1 MLEMT
6 SRMADIDSSLPVKH
20 YSLAQRVSL
29 LKQLYRIDQR
39 YRDSL
44 EDSAH
49 PSFRQQLFTHRMVVN
64 DQANQVL
71 LGKLVDTFG
80 WPTQQQYGEQGTRI
94 AWLIV
99 WHAKLDYQ
107 RRYYPL
113 MRKAY
118 QQGLIRQDPS
128 QIGERLKRFSK

>member
-1 MLEMT
+1 VQNVKTLSALAALLLWVVPSLVAQPRLPDGSRKAMLEMT

-49 PSFRQQLFTHRMVVN
+49 PSFRQQLF
-64 DQANQVL
+64 
-71 LGKLVDTFG
+71 
-80 WPTQQQYGEQGTRI
+80 E
-94 AWLIV
+94 IV
-99 WHAKLDYQ
+99 
-107 RRYYPL
+107 
-113 MRKAY
+113 
-118 QQGLIRQDPS
+118 
-128 QIGERLKRFSK
+128 